1 MPNSSAPLRNPS
13 AQVVQSF
20 LKSQYVLCIY
30 AKDMPYA
37 LQAEVVDLD
46 VESGLLTLNLE
57 YYGQSI
63 DNYLNN
69 GLINFDIEALHPLD
83 GTIKNSA
90 LARDIYSISNVAAKV
105 LKVDSGTYRLE
116 CQLPNSVFLMEQRGA
131 VRIPFI
137 LGMRARVSVEVFAS
151 GLVVAGNL
159 RNLSVG
165 GCLVDVAIEDAV
177 PLIVGQ
183 QVPGVTIEFPSG
195 ASFFTEGIVRHMRP
209 FGNHGYAA
217 LGIEFSNLEP
227 HQAEELYYFVNEVE
241 REAAFRSGANG
252 RFTDHS
258 PLFVPGARE
267 KKMLQREE
275 KDQKNR
281 QRQSPMQRGILELA
295 HQLQYALM
303 YIKSR
308 NHFPEQVIY
317 DCADSILYLVREDR
331 KALLYALTFLHNEPE
346 WVRHAV
352 RVAAQMAD
360 IMLIRDA
367 HSTQV
372 REVMVGTL
380 LHTMGKPLLVSE
392 ELPSLKSNMTPRQ
405 KTLLKQHP
413 NVLWDKLVTLNWKT
427 SPVCKDILLNA
438 NERLDG
444 SGYPS
449 GLKGPQLS
457 ENVILLS
464 VIKIINKLTYERNGI
479 KPRTPLDA
487 YRLVSDSY
495 QSYDKA
501 TLVEFIQCYG
511 LYPIGSLA
519 KFSGGFLAWI
529 IDIDSKGM
537 PVKVNVVKNL
547 AFMDTNIDSILDA
560 GDFSQIGRLEGVV
573 DPNDYGVKFLK
584 L

>member
-1 MPNSSAPLRNPS
+1 MPASSAPLHNPS
-13 AQVVQSF
+13 AQVIQSF
-20 LKSQYVLCIY
+20 LKSQHTLCIY

-37 LQAEVVDLD
+37 LQAEIMELD
-46 VESGLLTLNLE
+46 IETGLLILKVE
-57 YYGQSI
+57 YYGHSI

-69 GLINFDIEALHPLD
+69 GLINFDIEALRPLD
-83 GTIKNSA
+83 GTVKNSA
-90 LARDIYSISNVAAKV
+90 LARDIHSISNVAAKV
-105 LKVDSGTYRLE
+105 VKVDSGAYRLE
-116 CQLPNSVFLMEQRGA
+116 CQLPSSVFLMEQRGA

-137 LGMRARVSVEVFAS
+137 LGMRARVSVEVFVG

-177 PLIVGQ
+177 PLTVGQ
-183 QVPGVTIEFPSG
+183 HVPGVTIEFPSG
-195 ASFFTEGIVRHMRP
+195 ASFFTEGVVRHMRP
-209 FGNHGYAA
+209 FGSHGYAA
-217 LGIEFSNLEP
+217 LGIEFASLEP
-227 HQAEELYYFVNEVE
+227 HQSEELYYIVNEVE
-241 REAAFRSGANG
+241 REAAFRSGANDRLTG
-252 RFTDHS
+252 HS
-258 PLFVPGARE
+258 QLFVPGARE

-275 KDQKNR
+275 IDQKKR

-295 HQLQYALM
+295 HQMQYALM

-317 DCADSILYLVREDR
+317 DCADSILYLVRENR

-352 RVAAQMAD
+352 RVAVQMAD

-372 REVMVGTL
+372 REVVVGAL

-405 KTLLKQHP
+405 KVLLKQH
-413 NVLWDKLVTLNWKT
+413 VTTLWDKLTELNWKP
-427 SPVCKDILLNA
+427 SPVCQDILLHA

-444 SGYPS
+444 TGYPY
-449 GLKGPQLS
+449 GLKGSELS
-457 ENVILLS
+457 ENVILMS
-464 VIKIINKLTYERNGI
+464 VIKAVNKLTYERNGI

-487 YRLVSDSY
+487 YRLVSDND
-495 QSYDKA
+495 QCYDKA
-501 TLVEFIQCYG
+501 TLVEYIQCYG

-537 PVKVNVVKNL
+537 PIKVNVVKNL
-547 AFMDTNIDSILDA
+547 AFPDTNIDSVLEE
-560 GDFSQIGRLEGVV
+560 GDFAQIGRLEEVV
-573 DPNDYGVKFLK
+573 DPNDYGVKFQK

>member
-1 MPNSSAPLRNPS
+1 MSGVVLPRTSTAYQEEPS
-13 AQVVQSF
+13 AQ
-20 LKSQYVLCIY
+20 
-30 AKDMPYA
+30 A
-37 LQAEVVDLD
+37 
-46 VESGLLTLNLE
+46 
-57 YYGQSI
+57 
-63 DNYLNN
+63 
-69 GLINFDIEALHPLD
+69 
-83 GTIKNSA
+83 
-90 LARDIYSISNVAAKV
+90 VAAPQ
-105 LKVDSGTYRLE
+105 GYWRAA
-116 CQLPNSVFLMEQRGA
+116 LPRYG
-131 VRIPFI
+131 
-137 LGMRARVSVEVFAS
+137 VSVLLEKRAVAVNI
-151 GLVVAGNL
+151 GL
-159 RNLSVG
+159 S
-165 GCLVDVAIEDAV
+165 
-177 PLIVGQ
+177 
-183 QVPGVTIEFPSG
+183 
-195 ASFFTEGIVRHMRP
+195 
-209 FGNHGYAA
+209 AA
-217 LGIEFSNLEP
+217 LM
-227 HQAEELYYFVNEVE
+227 
-241 REAAFRSGANG
+241 AAC
-252 RFTDHS
+252 
-258 PLFVPGARE
+258 V
-267 KKMLQREE
+267 
-275 KDQKNR
+275 
-281 QRQSPMQRGILELA
+281 
-295 HQLQYALM
+295 
-303 YIKSR
+303 IKSR

-413 NVLWDKLVTLNWKT
+413 NVLWDKLVSLNWKP

-501 TLVEFIQCYG
+501 TLVEFMQCYG

-519 KFSGGFLAWI
+519 KFSGCFLAWI

-573 DPNDYGVKFLK
+573 DPNDYVVKFLK

>member
-1 MPNSSAPLRNPS
+1 MPTSAPLHNPS
-13 AQVVQSF
+13 AQVIQSF
-20 LKSQYVLCIY
+20 LRNQYEICVY

-37 LQAEVVDLD
+37 LQAEILDLD
-46 VESGLLTLNLE
+46 IETGLLTLKVE
-57 YYGQSI
+57 CYGKSI
-63 DNYLNN
+63 DDYLNN
-69 GLINFDIEALHPLD
+69 GLINFDIESLQPPD
-83 GTIKNSA
+83 GTVKNSA
-90 LARDIYSISNVAAKV
+90 LARDIHSISNVAAKV

-137 LGMRARVSVEVFAS
+137 LGMRARASVEVFIG
-151 GLVVAGNL
+151 GLVVVGNL
-159 RNLSVG
+159 RNISAG

-177 PLIVGQ
+177 PLSVGQ
-183 QVPGVTIEFPSG
+183 HVPGVTIEFPSG
-195 ASFFTEGIVRHMRP
+195 ASFFSEGYVRHMRP

-217 LGIEFSNLEP
+217 LGVEFTKLEP
-227 HQAEELYYFVNEVE
+227 HQSEELYYIVNEVE
-241 REAAFRSGANG
+241 REAAYRSGANG
-252 RFTDHS
+252 RFTGHS

-275 KDQKNR
+275 KEQNNR
-281 QRQSPMQRGILELA
+281 LRQSPMQRGILELA

-346 WVRHAV
+346 WVRQAV
-352 RVAAQMAD
+352 RAAVQMAD
-360 IMLIRDA
+360 ITLIRDA

-392 ELPSLKSNMTPRQ
+392 ELPSLKTNMTPRQ
-405 KTLLKQHP
+405 KALLKQHV
-413 NVLWDKLVTLNWKT
+413 NVLWDKLVALNWKP
-427 SPVCKDILLNA
+427 SPVCKDILLHA

-444 SGYPS
+444 TGYPF
-449 GLKGPQLS
+449 GLKGAQLS

-487 YRLVSDSY
+487 YRLVSDNHL
-495 QSYDKA
+495 SYDKA
-501 TLVEFIQCYG
+501 TLVEYIQCYG

-529 IDIDSKGM
+529 IDIDNKGM

-547 AFMDTNIDSILDA
+547 AFLDTNIDSILEEN
-560 GDFSQIGRLEGVV
+560 DFAQIGKLEEVV
-573 DPNDYGVKFLK
+573 DPNDYGVKFYK